1 MRPADLSLTVR
12 QRKLACVLDPALA
25 LGHAL
30 GPTLALRLA
39 QVFEPWLTRSFWQT
53 LDASELLLRRIE
65 RGLVPG
71 SALRLDP
78 DALMSWMTLRDST
91 DAASW
96 TLHWVD
102 ENFSLSQVGD
112 AADGELVD
120 RYELL
125 AAALDERIEQR
136 DANWSPGL
144 DPVRSAM
151 DTVALSACLQG
162 ALVLTEVPGHD
173 AHAPWPVQAL
183 QRAHVPA
190 HRLEPLRDGTL
201 FHAER
206 ELVRESLVSA
216 GLAAIAQRLPHMA
229 AVHVVADE
237 TPTAA
242 SDADAAELD
251 PWRNAQAWWYLL

>member
-1 MRPADLSLTVR
+1 MRAADLSLTVR

-65 RGLVPG
+65 RGMVPG
-71 SALRLDP
+71 AALRLDP

-91 DAASW
+91 DAGSW

-112 AADGELVD
+112 AADSDLVD

-125 AAALDERIEQR
+125 AAALDERIEGR
-136 DANWSPGL
+136 DAHWSPGL

-162 ALVLTEVPGHD
+162 ALVLSEMPEGD
-173 AHAPWPVQAL
+173 APAPWPVQAL
-183 QRAHVPA
+183 QRAHLPA
-190 HRLEPLRDGTL
+190 DRLEPLQGSTL

-206 ELVRESLVSA
+206 ELVRESLVAA
-216 GLAAIAQRLPHMA
+216 GLAAIAQRLPAMA
-229 AVHVVADE
+229 AVHVIVDE
-237 TPTAA
+237 SSAGGDEA
-242 SDADAAELD
+242 GAD
-251 PWRNAQAWWYLL
+251 PWRGAHAWWYVL